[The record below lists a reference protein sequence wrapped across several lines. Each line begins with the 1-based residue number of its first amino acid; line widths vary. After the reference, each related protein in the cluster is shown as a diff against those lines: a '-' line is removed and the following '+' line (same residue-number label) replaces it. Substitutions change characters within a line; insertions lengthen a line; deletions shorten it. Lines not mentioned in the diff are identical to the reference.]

1 MDTMIMNPE
10 DETSAYLSEE
20 FSQATAQNYAEFI
33 DEDGSAV
40 TDFTPYFALTA
51 DGRYY
56 TYVTIGG
63 YGDDEEQILSITDVK
78 ATFASPSEMSF
89 GYSKALVE
97 RISSRLQSGAEEN
110 PEVPAGSKI
119 ISADFTT
126 DTVNY
131 LKKAELQVVTSA
143 DVEQVVVLDESGND
157 KKPTQNYEVNEDG
170 SKTRIEGSWFSRGT
184 KLMITGFRRDEQFI
198 PRQYKDSI
206 YKHTVQLIKSVND
219 DGTLILQ
226 SERAGTESE
235 EY

>member
-1 MDTMIMNPE
+1 
-10 DETSAYLSEE
+10 
-20 FSQATAQNYAEFI
+20 
-33 DEDGSAV
+33 
-40 TDFTPYFALTA
+40 
-51 DGRYY
+51 
-56 TYVTIGG
+56 
-63 YGDDEEQILSITDVK
+63 
-78 ATFASPSEMSF
+78 MSF

-170 SKTRIEGSWFSRGT
+170 SKIWSLKFKTGKPGVHTFSVYGIDGDGNPTEAVTVSIEATR
-184 KLMITGFRRDEQFI
+184 K
-198 PRQYKDSI
+198 
-206 YKHTVQLIKSVND
+206 
-219 DGTLILQ
+219 
-226 SERAGTESE
+226 
-235 EY
+235 